1 MSKSL
6 ISTIIISIIIVA
18 IIAILI
24 FVISVVIQMMAGF
37 RGNELLSFGLNGPSD
52 INSESQQQS
61 PNPSGSITPSS
72 GGQVQDDCVEK
83 YIRQV
88 NPNIT
93 SAQAKNYAKWAN
105 QYGNQYRV
113 DPALL
118 LAQIEHES
126 INFNPNAVSP
136 AGAQGLAQ
144 FMPDT
149 WAQEGLD
156 ANGNGKN
163 PFDPEDSIKSQ
174 ASYMSKIKNN
184 WLNSN
189 LRTWE
194 NTLAAY
200 NAGAGAV
207 NKHNGIPPYPETQN
221 YVTSIMNKYSNKYGK
236 CKNSTIPQST
246 PTTNS
251 GEKNKKL
258 IDYAK
263 SHTWGQQSDATGC
276 YRADKKLV
284 KDALGLDTD
293 DLTKFP
299 PITDT
304 SLDQLKARLDKDQ
317 IVIWQVK
324 GEYSGTHW
332 VIVTGIDGNN
342 IKFLDPVGKGSE
354 RTLPYDYYVKDKG
367 WKYFDIPKGGD
378 NSGWRGIAGE

>member
-6 ISTIIISIIIVA
+6 ISTIIISIIIAA

-24 FVISVVIQMMAGF
+24 FFISVVIQMMAGF

-52 INSESQQQS
+52 INSESQQS
-61 PNPSGSITPSS
+61 SNPNSSSNPSS

-83 YIRQV
+83 YIKQANSNV
-88 NPNIT
+88 NET
-93 SAQAKNYAKWAN
+93 QAKNYVKWAN
-105 QYGNQYRV
+105 QYGNQYGV

-118 LAQIEHES
+118 LAQIEQES
-126 INFNPNAVSP
+126 NFNPNAVSS
-136 AGAQGLAQ
+136 AGAQGLSQ
-144 FMPDT
+144 FMPAT
-149 WAQEGLD
+149 WAEEGLD

-207 NKHNGIPPYPETQN
+207 NKFNGIPPYPETQN

-236 CKNSTIPQST
+236 CTNSTLPQST
-246 PTTNS
+246 PTANS

-258 IDYAK
+258 TDYAK
-263 SHTWGQQSDATGC
+263 SHVWGQQSDTTGC
-276 YRADKKLV
+276 YRANKKLV

-293 DLTKFP
+293 NLTKFP
-299 PITDT
+299 DIND
-304 SLDQLKARLDKDQ
+304 SNLDQLKNRLDKDQ

-324 GEYSGTHW
+324 GEYSGNHW
-332 VIVTGIDGNN
+332 IIVTGTDGNN
-342 IKFLDPVGKGSE
+342 ITFLDPVGKGSE
-354 RTLPYDYYVKDKG
+354 RTLPYNYYVKNKG
-367 WKYFDIPKGGD
+367 WKYFDIPQGGD
-378 NSGWRGIAGE
+378 NPGLRGIAGE